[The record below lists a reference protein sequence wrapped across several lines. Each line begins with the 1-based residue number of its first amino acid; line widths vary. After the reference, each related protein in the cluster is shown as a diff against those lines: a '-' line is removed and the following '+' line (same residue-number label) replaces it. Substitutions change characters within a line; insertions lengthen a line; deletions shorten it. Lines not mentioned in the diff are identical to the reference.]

1 MKNKTKLIDNF
12 VFAIFILLLI
22 FVSTFFAQTPNQTQQ
37 NTYSATAPD
46 SSTNWLDSSSTYDT
60 AWDGEGTESDPYLIS
75 SEKELAGLSYRVK
88 NGENFSGIYFSQT
101 TNLDMD
107 NHYFTPIGGND
118 GVNFSGHYNGGSYT
132 ITGLFTESSCQ
143 YAGLFGRASGAEL
156 SNIAVIADSYIRGTL
171 NVGGIVGYITDS
183 TLYNCVNTATIFS
196 NGSSNVDIGGII
208 GRGVHS
214 NISACLNNGQVSS
227 TNVSAYINVGGI
239 IGEITG
245 GNFYGC
251 YNSANI
257 STTYSNV
264 PSFTTGGVAG
274 YVNSSESNPTV
285 FNRCYNVG
293 NISSSSIA
301 GGVVGWSR
309 AYVYIEDCFNTGTIS
324 CTRSSGHTFSR
335 PKASGGI
342 VGFADITTTE
352 SITNYSQLIN
362 VIRCYNTG
370 SVSGGNSAGGI
381 IGYTHISR
389 IANCFNAGSVSGGIY
404 NGGILG
410 YNYGGPYGNIEYE
423 MITELNHCYYGG
435 NCTLSSFY
443 GGYRSGDGQLGVVD
457 GSRISSLNSSSYA
470 KREGWYTTSSNWLS
484 SEIWDF
490 DEVWTIDSG
499 TNDGYPFLRE
509 FIYTIEYEYDS
520 NYITMGS
527 YHPTTAYPGAIV
539 QISQPQLLAGVQGM
553 TLNGWRA
560 EGLNIVNARYG
571 STSSNVTSV
580 FTSPMVPTTAQ
591 YFKDLALHNV
601 KFIAEVDVVEYN
613 VVVVYGNGTSNR
625 TILAE
630 YGTAFN
636 LPVPVRT
643 GYEFQGWRISGT
655 YSLSSALQGVSLNPT
670 TEWTDTTSLPTS
682 TYFSNLAIVDGATV
696 TLTAQWAIGRYD
708 ITYNVNASNAQYVG
722 LNYALRT
729 TDANFSDSGISISY
743 DATDGLLTYNGTA
756 QVAGTIGP
764 SLEFEGEIPSIANF
778 VVGYYRMDGSVV
790 TLDRAQ
796 TNFWVF
802 FSWNNGTYNDDEAVL
817 MDSGYAIEQDVFTMP
832 TSSTVI
838 NRVAVYLVGSLGEKG
853 YTYNN
858 ARYRFFIYDENYS
871 GDNTQQILY
880 GDTPAMG
887 YAIRPG
893 YIFTGWNT
901 RANGSGTTYGPD
913 NIGTITSD
921 ITLYAQWD
929 KATYTVTFDANGGT
943 AELDRMDVEYLATFG
958 SGNGGELPLAEKDG
972 YIFKGWYLGVDS
984 DEEVTASTIYT
995 YTDNITLYAQWE
1007 ETWYDYGVKPEGEGT
1022 ESSPYLIALPEHLAW
1037 LTNQVAKGNEAEA
1050 YCRQIANIDMS
1061 NTKNIS
1067 QDKTLEWFPIGTDSH
1082 PFKGNYNGNG
1092 YSLRITSSGTQ
1103 SNYYGLFGVTESATI
1118 EKIYFIGNNFTS
1130 GRTSGGVVAYA
1141 KGSTTVKDS
1150 YIELSLQRKID
1161 TSSFTFGAIIGNGE
1175 SGSIIENCSLV
1186 YFNSLSTEY
1195 PVANGDVE
1203 IRSVVYRYSKG
1214 DGNFDNLYIGTDFS
1228 GFSYVPYWTMP
1239 LPKNLTHLPTEEV
1252 TLEVIESW
1260 AGQQE
1265 KTYNT

>member
-156 SNIAVIADSYIRGTL
+156 SNIAVIADSYIRGTE

-183 TLYNCVNTATIFS
+183 TIYNCVNTATVYS

-342 VGFADITTTE
+342 VGFAEITTTE

-443 GGYRSGDGQLGVVD
+443 GGYRSGDGQLGVVG

-470 KREGWYTTSSNWLS
+470 KREGWYTSSSNWYS

-499 TNDGYPFLRE
+499 VNDGYPFLRE

-560 EGLNIVNARYG
+560 EGLNIVSARYG

-580 FTSPMVPTTAQ
+580 FTTPMVPTSAQ

-655 YSLSSALQGVSLNPT
+655 YNLSSALQGVTQTPT
-670 TEWTDTTSLPTS
+670 ETWSSTTSLPTS
-682 TYFSNLAIVDGATV
+682 TYFSNLSIVDGATV
-696 TLTAQWAIGRYD
+696 TLTAQWAPGRYD
-708 ITYNVNASNAQYVG
+708 ITYDVNSSDAQYVG
-722 LNYALRT
+722 LNYALSGEDFT
-729 TDANFSDSGISISY
+729 ITADGGCQISFDSTYGII
-743 DATDGLLTYNGTA
+743 TIDG
-756 QVAGTIGP
+756 
-764 SLEFEGEIPSIANF
+764 E
-778 VVGYYRMDGSVV
+778 
-790 TLDRAQ
+790 
-796 TNFWVF
+796 
-802 FSWNNGTYNDDEAVL
+802 NDDCTYGERL
-817 MDSGYAIEQDVFTMP
+817 IRTDIDYKPNSMEFGHYKIG
-832 TSSTVI
+832 
-838 NRVAVYLVGSLGEKG
+838 GSLQRKEGVLPAYRPHIDFDLNGHRLGGGSTE
-853 YTYNN
+853 YTYYHKYTETNDIGSSGKYVELTIFPCSYTYDN
-858 ARYRFFIYDENYS
+858 TQYRVFAYDPNYS

-893 YIFTGWNT
+893 YVFSGWNT

-921 ITLYAQWD
+921 ITLYAQWEL
-929 KATYTVTFDANGGT
+929 ATYTVTFDGNGGT
-943 AELDRMDVEYLATFG
+943 SELDRMDVEYLSTFG
-958 SGNGGELPLAEKDG
+958 SGNGGELPLAEKEG
-972 YIFKGWYLGVDS
+972 YVFKGWYLSADS
-984 DEEVTASTIYT
+984 AEEVTASTVYT

-1022 ESSPYLIALPEHLAW
+1022 ESSPYLIALPEHLGW
-1037 LTNQVAKGNEAEA
+1037 LTNQVANGNETEA

-1061 NTKNIS
+1061 NTKNVAE
-1067 QDKTLEWFPIGTDSH
+1067 DKTLEWFPIGTETN
-1082 PFKGNYNGNG
+1082 PFKGYYNGNG
-1092 YSLRITSSGTQ
+1092 YSISINSRGSQ
-1103 SNYYGLFGVTESATI
+1103 SKYYGLFGVTENATI

-1141 KGSTTVKDS
+1141 KGNTIVKDC
-1150 YIELSLQRKID
+1150 YLEVPLQYEIEVND
-1161 TSSFTFGAIIGNGE
+1161 FTFGAIIGYGE
-1175 SGSIIENCSLV
+1175 SGSVIENCSLV
-1186 YFNSLSTEY
+1186 YYNIFDTEY

-1214 DGNFDNLYIGTDFS
+1214 DGNFDNLYIGSDFS

-1260 AGQQE
+1260 AGQ
-1265 KTYNT
+1265 